1 MEMNAMRLL
10 MLVLLTA
17 VLAGP
22 PEAESCGPF
31 LTVAQFS
38 YVATPPQDVFARGQL
53 GILRPK
59 YYRRYLVVAFRYLTG
74 APLSQEEAAA
84 FSFRRLA
91 VPAST
96 APLTPVAQWIEARN
110 RVPGVTAIRAIDQ
123 YRSLHDLAPMDRRGK
138 KRTPYFE
145 SYQNCLDDAFARAT
159 QTLRERAAR
168 WGVTS
173 PQLAEWVRGQ
183 DAVFNNCHGG
193 EVLLPAL
200 PPEVDSLL
208 RADRRYQIA
217 AAEFYAEQY
226 EAAEK
231 DFGAIGREVDS
242 PWQDLA
248 EFMVAR
254 TLIREATVGEDEGKL
269 TEAQRALDSIIANPQ
284 KAKWRNAARGLRDFV
299 TARLDPDGQILA
311 LSERL
316 MRSESGP
323 EFAHALSDFTVLW
336 DKRDGAPPS
345 ETELADWIATFQA
358 QHWEH
363 ALERWR
369 ARPNDAWLVAAL
381 SSVPHDNPAV
391 PELLAAAQRV
401 RVATPAWASAVFYG
415 ISLELARG
423 EIEAPR
429 KWVDQALT
437 TNPPPDVRNEFLAQR
452 MTLARSWEEFLRYGA
467 RTPVALGG
475 DLDPDAPV
483 EYYGPVYRSR
493 KHLFDT
499 DFTIP
504 LNLEAPL
511 ERWVD
516 AASTNLLPP
525 DLQADIAQAGWVR
538 AVVLDRIPQAQA
550 LAARLATLRPQ
561 LRTPLQ
567 AWLGEKDPKAAKFQA
582 ILLMLRTPGLQPAI
596 RDKFGRVTA
605 VNRIDDFRD
614 NWWDLSEPGSVSE
627 KAPRFL
633 PGPERAAGQKE
644 WRRLRAEALRAPDY
658 LCRETVVWARAHPDD
673 PIVPEALHLAVRTTR
688 YTNGARTS
696 TFPKQ
701 AFALLHTRY
710 PKSAWAAMT
719 PYWY

>member
-1 MEMNAMRLL
+1 MRLF

-31 LTVAQFS
+31 LSIAQFS
-38 YVATPPQDVFARGQL
+38 YVATPPRDVFARGQL
-53 GILRPK
+53 GILRPH

-74 APLSQEEAAA
+74 APLSQEEVAA
-84 FSFRRLA
+84 FDLRRPAVLA
-91 VPAST
+91 TT
-96 APLTPVAQWIEARN
+96 APLTPVQQWIEARK
-110 RVPGVTAIRAIDQ
+110 RVPGVIAIQAIDQ
-123 YRSLHDLAPMDRRGK
+123 YRPVQDPAA
-138 KRTPYFE
+138 FVE
-145 SYQNCLDDAFARAT
+145 SYQNCLDDAFVHAA
-159 QTLRERAAR
+159 QTLRERAAL
-168 WGVTS
+168 WGMAS

-183 DAVFNNCHGG
+183 DAVFENCHGG
-193 EVLLPAL
+193 EEMPLAL
-200 PPEVDSLL
+200 APGADSLL
-208 RADRRYQIA
+208 EADRQYQIA

-226 EAAEK
+226 EDAEK
-231 DFGAIGREVDS
+231 DFGAIGRQVDS

-269 TEAQRALDSIIANPQ
+269 PEAQRALDSIIANPQ
-284 KAKWRNAARGLRDFV
+284 KAKWRNAARGLRDLV

-316 MRSESGP
+316 MRPESGP
-323 EFAHALSDFTVLW
+323 EFAHALSDFTLLW
-336 DKRDGAPPS
+336 DKRHDAPPDQ
-345 ETELADWIATFQA
+345 TELTDWIATFQA
-358 QHWEH
+358 QNWEH

-381 SSVPHDNPAV
+381 SSVPNDNAAV
-391 PELLAAAQRV
+391 PELLAAAQRL
-401 RVATPAWASAVFYG
+401 RVTTPAWASAVFYG
-415 ISLELARG
+415 ISLQLASN
-423 EIEAPR
+423 ENDAAR

-437 TNPPPDVRNEFLAQR
+437 ARTSPDVRNEFLAQR
-452 MTLARSWEEFLRYGA
+452 MRLVRSWEEFLRYAA
-467 RTPVALGG
+467 RTPVGVGG
-475 DLDPDAPV
+475 DGYDEPL
-483 EYYGPVYRSR
+483 EYYGPVYRNR

-516 AASTNLLPP
+516 AASNNLLPS

-550 LAARLATLRPQ
+550 LAARLGTLRPL
-561 LRTPLQ
+561 LRSPLQ
-567 AWLGEKDPKAAKFQA
+567 AWLAEKDPKAAKFEA
-582 ILLMLRTPGLQPAI
+582 VLVMLRAPGLQPEI
-596 RDKFGRVTA
+596 RDRFGRTTA

-614 NWWDLSEPGSVSE
+614 NWWDLSNPGSVSE
-627 KAPRFL
+627 IAPQFL
-633 PGPERAAGQKE
+633 PRPERTAGQKE
-644 WRRLRAEALRAPDY
+644 WQRLQAEAVRAPDY
-658 LCRETVVWARAHPDD
+658 LCRETLVWARAHPDD
-673 PIVPEALHLAVRTTR
+673 PRVPEALHLAVRTTR
-688 YTNGARTS
+688 YTNGERST

-710 PKSAWAAMT
+710 RKSKWAAMT